1 MCPGRPVTYQFFPS
15 LLYLLY
21 MYFIFKDY
29 KNWCCYFPVPK
40 INHSDKRNLKQK
52 AFALVDSLGV
62 QFSTGRTSWQQNLEA
77 AGHIAFIVRT
87 LRDEYLCLAHIVFCI
102 LSMIPAQVIVLP
114 TVGIL
119 PTSIN
124 LILITPNRHAQ
135 RSFYQVIL
143 GLKLGIKIS
152 HQL

>member
-1 MCPGRPVTYQFFPS
+1 MCPGRPVTYLFFPS

-21 MYFIFKDY
+21 MSFIFKDY
-29 KNWCCYFPVPK
+29 KNWCCYFPVTK
-40 INHSDKRNLKQK
+40 INHSNNKNLKQK
-52 AFALVDSLGV
+52 GFVLVHSLGV
-62 QFSTGRTSWQQNLEA
+62 QFITERMSWQQNLEA
-77 AGHIAFIVRT
+77 ADHVAFIVRT

-102 LSMIPAQVIVLP
+102 LLMIPAQIIVLP

-119 PTSIN
+119 PVSIN

-135 RSFYQVIL
+135 RPFYPVIL